1 MLDVKAGRGAFMKT
15 PETARALAESLV
27 AVGNR
32 AGVRTE
38 ALLTTMDAPLGRD
51 VGNALEVIESIETL
65 KGRGPARPRGPVG
78 AAGGADGGARPARP
92 TACGAETMVRAAIG
106 SGAGLEIFR
115 KIIAWQGGDPRV
127 VDDYGLL
134 PTASRRHAVT
144 SPTAGYVA
152 DIDAMGVARAAMRLG
167 AGRDR
172 VEDAIDPAVGVRLRV
187 SVGDQVIAGQPL
199 AELHYNDS
207 GRLFEAAALAARR
220 LHDLGPGGAG
230 RARASSPKS
239 SDATPAPQ
247 ATNRTEHG
255 PHRTVTCPRA
265 SRRKAARGPRS
276 TRPSSA
282 PPSASAR
289 WRRWSRNSA
298 GCRGCRRWSAW
309 RWCSPSPTSAPSARR
324 AIDWRTVGWGMT
336 LQLVFALIVLKTT
349 IGQRVFE
356 TLGAAVTKLLSFANV
371 GSAFVFGVLGDR
383 PLWGQVMATT
393 FGEKGKDYVLIFA
406 FQVLPTIIFIAAL
419 FAILYYFG
427 IMQLVVRFFAWMM
440 SRVMRASGAETL
452 NVAASIFMGQTEAPL
467 TIRPFLPKMTQS
479 ELMTVMTSGMAHIS
493 GGIMA
498 AYILFGIEAK
508 HLLTAVIMTAP
519 GTLMMAKLFVP
530 ETEQPET
537 LGTVKLQVEKTDV
550 NLVDAAGR
558 GTSEGLHLAMNVG
571 AMLISF
577 LALVALTNALL
588 GAAGLWVHQHV
599 PVVSWTVHAWL
610 GTSLDKLSL
619 QAILGW
625 VFGPIAWALGVPWR
639 DAGTIGSLLGTRMVL
654 NEFVA
659 YSQLGALKASLDPR
673 SFTIATF
680 ALCGFANFSSIGIQ
694 LGGIGALAPSRR
706 HDLARLGVRA
716 MIAGTLAN
724 FVTATIAGA
733 LL

>member
-1 MLDVKAGRGAFMKT
+1 MPKGEPKESSAWT
-15 PETARALAESLV
+15 PFDSTV
-27 AVGNR
+27 
-32 AGVRTE
+32 
-38 ALLTTMDAPLGRD
+38 
-51 VGNALEVIESIETL
+51 
-65 KGRGPARPRGPVG
+65 VG
-78 AAGGADGGARPARP
+78 AAIGVGAVAAMVAQFGG
-92 TACGAETMVRAAIG
+92 
-106 SGAGLEIFR
+106 L
-115 KIIAWQGGDPRV
+115 PRV
-127 VDDYGLL
+127 QALVGLAL
-134 PTASRRHAVT
+134 VFT
-144 SPTAGYVA
+144 
-152 DIDAMGVARAAMRLG
+152 
-167 AGRDR
+167 
-172 VEDAIDPAVGVRLRV
+172 
-187 SVGDQVIAGQPL
+187 IAYL
-199 AELHYNDS
+199 
-207 GRLFEAAALAARR
+207 
-220 LHDLGPGGAG
+220 
-230 RARASSPKS
+230 SS
-239 SDATPAPQ
+239 
-247 ATNRTEHG
+247 
-255 PHRTVTCPRA
+255 
-265 SRRKAARGPRS
+265 
-276 TRPSSA
+276 
-282 PPSASAR
+282 
-289 WRRWSRNSA
+289 
-298 GCRGCRRWSAW
+298 
-309 RWCSPSPTSAPSARR
+309 SARR

-336 LQLVFALIVLKTT
+336 LQVVFALIVLKTT

-356 TLGAAVTKLLSFANV
+356 TLGAAVTNLLSFANV

-393 FGEKGKDYVLIFA
+393 FGEKGRDYVLIFA

-537 LGTVKLQVEKTDV
+537 LGTVKLVVEKTDV

-558 GTSEGLHLAMNVG
+558 GTGEGLHLAMNVG

-588 GAAGLWVHQHV
+588 GAAGLWVHEHV
-599 PVVSWTVHAWL
+599 PVVSWTLHAWL

-706 HDLARLGVRA
+706 QDLARLGVRA